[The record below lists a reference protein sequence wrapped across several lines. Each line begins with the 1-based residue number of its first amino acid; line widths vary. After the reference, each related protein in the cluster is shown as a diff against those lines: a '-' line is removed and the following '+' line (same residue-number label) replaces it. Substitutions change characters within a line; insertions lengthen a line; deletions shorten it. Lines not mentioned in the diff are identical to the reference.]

1 MKWKVEWSRRPL
13 TLTLG
18 ALIGLLLVCAPA
30 EERVIG
36 IWSISLWKAASLQP
50 LLRLLPPEGRGLGV
64 RGGRTRHSCCSTFGR
79 SFTSCLGEEPCW
91 SVCMLSKLVFA
102 RSHKHRRMRAYVYT
116 YKHTCVGA
124 SAFVAANVGPHVPFA
139 PFDASQG
146 APAGARG
153 LRTPKSLA
161 RARCCA
167 NVKMMCVRACSS
179 VMRYAIVCC

>member
-64 RGGRTRHSCCSTFGR
+64 RGGAYQAF
-79 SFTSCLGEEPCW
+79 
-91 SVCMLSKLVFA
+91 MLLNFWKKLHLVPW
-102 RSHKHRRMRAYVYT
+102 RRALLV
-116 YKHTCVGA
+116 
-124 SAFVAANVGPHVPFA
+124 
-139 PFDASQG
+139 
-146 APAGARG
+146 
-153 LRTPKSLA
+153 SLHA
-161 RARCCA
+161 L
-167 NVKMMCVRACSS
+167 KIGVRK
-179 VMRYAIVCC
+179 IP